1 MPRFYSSE
9 PLHAGATLA
18 LPEACSH
25 HIHVLRLQPGETV
38 QLFDGRGE
46 EGQWNAEI
54 VALEKKR
61 VTVRLGAFEPLA
73 AELPYAVT
81 IAQAL
86 PEASKMDWIVEKAI
100 ELGARGIAPL
110 AAQRCVVRLSG
121 DRAEKRQAHWERIVV
136 AATEQSGR
144 ARLAPVAPVQDFHK
158 ALQAGGDKVLLTP
171 RATRLLSDWARET
184 PAHDVTL
191 LIGPE
196 GGYTPQEEDAAIA
209 AGAVPLGLGAR
220 VLRTET
226 AALSALATLAAM
238 WGER

>member
-1 MPRFYSSE
+1 MPRFYCSE
-9 PLHAGATLA
+9 PLHAGAALA

-25 HIHVLRLQPGETV
+25 HIHVLRLQPGDAV
-38 QLFDGRGE
+38 QLFDGRGD
-46 EGQWNAEI
+46 EGQWSADI
-54 VALEKKR
+54 VAVEKKR
-61 VTVRLGAFEPLA
+61 VTVQVREFEPLA
-73 AELPYAVT
+73 RELPYAIT

-86 PEASKMDWIVEKAI
+86 PEAAKMDWIVEKAI
-100 ELGARGIAPL
+100 ELGAQGIAPL

-121 DRAEKRQAHWERIVV
+121 ERAEKRHAHWARIVE
-136 AATEQSGR
+136 AATEQCGR
-144 ARLAPVAPVQDFHK
+144 ARLAHLAPLQDFHK
-158 ALQAGGDKVLLTP
+158 ALAPDGRKVLLTP
-171 RATRLLSDWARET
+171 RATATLADWARAQK
-184 PAHDVTL
+184 PHDLTL

-226 AALSALATLAAM
+226 AALAALATLAAL